1 MIFFQVLEFV
11 GQAGEEALDWLLGSD
26 NDEAEFYP
34 IEKLEYPYDTIDKGD
49 AQDVELV
56 QQQLPPLAPGQ
67 YLSAAPIPA
76 HYVTKTS
83 EAAGIGGSDLGGA
96 TLSYDPDSKT
106 LYIDRESADLLSLR
120 DGDTLPVPNDILSQV
135 CTANQVCIC

>member
-1 MIFFQVLEFV
+1 MKNDDFFLQVLEFV

-34 IEKLEYPYDTIDKGD
+34 IEKLEYPYDDTIDKG
-49 AQDVELV
+49 DVELV

-83 EAAGIGGSDLGGA
+83 AAAAVGGSDLGGA

-106 LYIDRESADLLSLR
+106 LYIDRESADLLSLK

-135 CTANQVCIC
+135 CTG